1 LRVEDAGTFEAIH
14 RLVRRLIGEGKLQGL
29 RLDHIDGLRDP
40 VQYFQ
45 RLRRLVREAQ
55 GDRAAP
61 FYVVIEKILGEQEK
75 LPAFSGVH
83 GTTGYEWMNA
93 VTQALTDG
101 RGLEPL
107 DEIWRQIS
115 NRSPQL
121 EPILKEAKRR
131 VLETLLA
138 SEFTVLARLLARI
151 ASGHYS
157 TRDYSAD
164 SLRQALELYVLHFPV
179 YRTYLTSSDVSEHD
193 RELIA
198 ETIELARAGWFAAD
212 DGIFDFL
219 RDTLTMDLVERGRAA
234 HSAPRVRRFALK
246 VQQFTGPMMAKS
258 LEDTAFYRYH
268 RLLAL
273 NEVGGD
279 PAAKALSVEA
289 FHATMRTRA
298 GEWPHGMTATAT
310 HDTKRGEDARARI
323 MALAEIPGEWTSA
336 VARWKLLNAPHV
348 LAEGNFRAPSA
359 TFEYMLYQALL
370 GAWQPDDASFAE
382 RMQAYALKAAR
393 EGKEETSWLNPHE
406 AYEAG
411 VKHFI
416 ARILNP
422 ALSGEFLGSL
432 QALAQRL
439 SLLGALNSLS
449 QITLKATMPG
459 VPDFYQGTELWDFS
473 LVDPDNRRPVNFA
486 TRARLL
492 ATLEA
497 PAWDRLVREW
507 PSGHLKLAWTRQLL
521 KLRTELADVFTD
533 GDYEPLEV
541 IGRHRDHFIAFARRH
556 GRDAAIVV
564 VPRWFAAFTDQ
575 GRNWPVS
582 LMYDAAL
589 SVGGYAVEGFADAD
603 AMQLRL
609 SDLLAHLPVA
619 VLKARF
625 NGAIKPARKRHRA
638 SALLGQ

>member
-1 LRVEDAGTFEAIH
+1 
-14 RLVRRLIGEGKLQGL
+14 
-29 RLDHIDGLRDP
+29 
-40 VQYFQ
+40 
-45 RLRRLVREAQ
+45 
-55 GDRAAP
+55 
-61 FYVVIEKILGEQEK
+61 
-75 LPAFSGVH
+75 
-83 GTTGYEWMNA
+83 MNA
-93 VTQALTDG
+93 IVQVLTDG

-115 NRSPQL
+115 NLSPKL

-131 VLETLLA
+131 VLETLLT
-138 SEFTVLARLLARI
+138 SEFTVLTRLLARI

-164 SLRQALELYVLHFPV
+164 GLRQVLELYVLHFPV
-179 YRTYLTSSDVSEHD
+179 YRTYLTSSGPSAHD
-193 RELIA
+193 RQLIS
-198 ETIELARAGWFAAD
+198 ETIERARSEWFAAD

-219 RDTLTMDLVERGRAA
+219 RDTLTMDLLKPERAS

-258 LEDTAFYRYH
+258 LEDTTFYRYH

-279 PAAKALSVEA
+279 PAAKALAVNG
-289 FHATMRTRA
+289 FHQMMRTRA
-298 GEWPHGMTATAT
+298 REWPHGMTATAT

-323 MALAEIPGEWTSA
+323 MALSEIPGEWTST
-336 VARWKLLNAPHV
+336 VARWKLLNASH
-348 LAEGNFRAPSA
+348 LAMDGDMRAPSA

-370 GAWQPDDASFAE
+370 GAWQPDDASLGE
-382 RMQAYALKAAR
+382 RIQQYALKAAR
-393 EGKEETSWLNPHE
+393 EGKQETSWLNPHV

-411 VKHFI
+411 VKNFI
-416 ARILNP
+416 AKILDP
-422 ALSGEFLGSL
+422 SLSGEFLSSL
-432 QALAQRL
+432 QTLAQRL

-449 QITLKATMPG
+449 QITLKAMMPG

-473 LVDPDNRRPVNFA
+473 LVDPDNRRPVDFA
-486 TRARLL
+486 ARARLL
-492 ATLEA
+492 DTLEK
-497 PAWDRLVREW
+497 PDWNRLVLKW

-521 KLRTELADVFTD
+521 KLRTELADVFTG

-541 IGRHRDHFIAFARRH
+541 SGQYRDHFIAFARRR

-564 VPRWFAAFTDQ
+564 VPRSFADFTDH
-575 GRNWPVS
+575 GRNWPDS
-582 LMYDAAL
+582 EKFDAAL
-589 SVGGYAVEGFADAD
+589 NVSGYAVEGFADTD
-603 AMQLRL
+603 ATQLRL

-625 NGAIKPARKRHRA
+625 NGAVKTSRKRARI
-638 SALLGQ
+638 